1 MGTLKLNTTSGG
13 SLSIQA
19 ADGASDNTLTLPAV
33 TGGNIV
39 TTADSGTITQG
50 MIGSNVVGKGP
61 AFHAYPSAT
70 TSASHSVWTKVPI
83 NTERFDTNSNFDTST
98 YRFTPTVAGYYSV
111 TGMVS
116 FGENIAS
123 VEAGLS
129 VNGSIAYG
137 GTANWSNNV
146 NSMTTAL
153 IYFNGSTD
161 YVELYAI
168 QWSGVTKT
176 IQNSASTVRF
186 EAHLVRAA

>member
-1 MGTLKLNTTSGG
+1 MTTQIKGNDTSTFGG
-13 SLSIQA
+13 NV
-19 ADGASDNTLTLPAV
+19 DV
-33 TGGNIV
+33 TG
-39 TTADSGTITQG
+39 
-50 MIGSNVVGKGP
+50 NVVTDAP

-70 TSASHSVWTKVPI
+70 TSASQGTWTKVPI
-83 NTERFDTNSNFDTST
+83 NTERFDLTSDFNTST
-98 YRFTPTVAGYYSV
+98 YRFTPSVEGYYSV

-123 VEAGLS
+123 VEAGLAF
-129 VNGSIAYG
+129 NGSIAYG

-176 IQNSASTVRF
+176 IQNTASTVRF
-186 EAHLVRAA
+186 EAHLVRAV